1 MDEAVDQGDHAGGVG
16 EDLAPFGEGA
26 VGGDQRALLLV
37 AAVNELEQQIG
48 MTVGIGE
55 VADLIESC
63 RALHDSIYVESAF
76 MWSDLSGLIAG
87 TASRV
92 FDST

>member
-1 MDEAVDQGDHAGGVG
+1 MLQAIEQSVDQR
-16 EDLAPFGEGA
+16 LF
-26 VGGDQRALLLV
+26 
-37 AAVNELEQQIG
+37 LEQF
-48 MTVGIGE
+48 VPIGE
-55 VADLIESC
+55 FEIGRDNCRHAIVARIHQAEEGVDLFRLERQIPQLIESC
-63 RALHDSIYVESAF
+63 RALHESTYVESAF